1 MQTTSN
7 PRDPTGQPAPDPGA
21 AFRVGQRVHFARQP
35 SRIGTV
41 KYVGPVEGYSG
52 DWIGVDWVADGEG
65 KHDGSHNGVRYFTAR
80 GPNTASFV
88 RPHNLSAG
96 VSLLEA
102 LETRYRTASTKEEE
116 DEMYVLSARNK
127 RVSIELLGKHKIEDK
142 LSRFEELTSA
152 SLSYLGVSF
161 PGSPDHLSST
171 LPNIK
176 ELDLTGN
183 LLSNWEDV
191 GIVCEGLPALTTLNL
206 SNNSMS
212 PDIISVPQLSNIRIL
227 VLNQTGV
234 IWKQVEVLK
243 DSLPHVEEL
252 HLMGNKIIE
261 ITPVSST
268 VVQGFNSLR
277 LLNLENNCLSAWD
290 EIIKLSQL
298 RSLEQIF
305 LNNNNLNRLWYPDCG
320 KLDERYNGCESHEK
334 SFRPFSSLRG
344 LSLGGN
350 NIEDLE
356 SVDSL
361 NSFPNL
367 MIIFGKSSDRL
378 FALVYIR
385 EIRLSE
391 NPVADLGK
399 GGVPRFVFI
408 ARLAKIKILNGSEV
422 SPRERKDSEIRYV
435 RLVMS
440 KFHGSPEEIKRLHP
454 RFAELKKIH
463 GLDDE
468 RPSEGASGSQTMAS
482 GLLSITLKC
491 VGASMG
497 EKPPLVK
504 KLPATTTVGKLKFLC
519 DIFFK
524 LKSIKP
530 ILFLQEEGTP
540 LPSLLDGD
548 MATLNEL
555 GVGNESTILVDEQS

>member
-7 PRDPTGQPAPDPGA
+7 SPDPTRQPTPDPGTT
-21 AFRVGQRVHFARQP
+21 FRVGQRVHFIGQP
-35 SRIGTV
+35 RRIGTV

-52 DWIGVDWVADGEG
+52 NWVGVDWDADGEG
-65 KHDGSHNGVRYFTAR
+65 KHDGSHNSVSYFTTR

-88 RPHNLSAG
+88 RHHNLSAG

-161 PGSPDHLSST
+161 PGSPDHVSST
-171 LPNIK
+171 LPNLK

-183 LLSNWEDV
+183 LLADWEDV
-191 GIVCEGLPALTTLNL
+191 GIICEGLPALTAFNL
-206 SNNSMS
+206 SSNSMS
-212 PDIISVPQLSNIRIL
+212 ADIINVPQLSNIRIL

-252 HLMGNKIIE
+252 HLMGNKLRE

-268 VVQGFNSLR
+268 VVHGFSSLR
-277 LLNLENNCLSAWD
+277 LLNLENNCISAWD
-290 EIIKLSQL
+290 EIVKLSQL
-298 RSLEQIF
+298 CSLDQLF
-305 LNNNNLNRLWYPDCG
+305 LNNNNLNHVWYPDCK
-320 KLDERYNGCESHEK
+320 KLDEPYNGCESLEE
-334 SFRPFSSLRG
+334 SFRPFNSLRG

-367 MIIFGKSSDRL
+367 
-378 FALVYIR
+378 V

-408 ARLAKIKILNGSEV
+408 ARLPKVEILNGSEV

-440 KFHGSPEEIKRLHP
+440 KFHGSPEEIRRLHP

-468 RPSEGASGSQTMAS
+468 RPSVGASGPQKMAS
-482 GLLSITLKC
+482 GLISISLKC

-504 KLPATTTVGKLKFLC
+504 KLPATTTVGKLKNLC
-519 DIFFK
+519 ESFFK

-530 ILFLQEEGTP
+530 ILFLQEEASP
-540 LPSLLDGD
+540 LPTLLEDD
-548 MATLNEL
+548 MATLIEL
-555 GVGNESTILVDEQS
+555 GVGNESTILVDELS